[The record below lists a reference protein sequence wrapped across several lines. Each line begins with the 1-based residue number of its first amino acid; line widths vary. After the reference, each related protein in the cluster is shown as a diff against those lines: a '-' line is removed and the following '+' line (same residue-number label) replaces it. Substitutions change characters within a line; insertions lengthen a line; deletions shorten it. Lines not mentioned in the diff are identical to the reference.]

1 MRRLAPDCTS
11 KGVNIMAHSDVQ
23 SAKMHFYGQLDSLR
37 AISGKPGITPPQC
50 MSMVGEIIAQ
60 DIPGWKLENVP
71 LTVFGMR
78 HVLAGCSGSLYLMDD
93 DGGYEQALVVFIN
106 EQCVWVHPLLT
117 LESIV
122 ALIESLELL
131 LLEIHFRLEMAP

>member
-1 MRRLAPDCTS
+1 MLALDRTS
-11 KGVNIMAHSDVQ
+11 KGVDIMKHSDVQ

-37 AISGKPGITPPQC
+37 AISRRPGVTPPQC
-50 MSMVGEIIAQ
+50 MKMTGEIIAQ
-60 DIPGWKLENVP
+60 DISGWKLENVP
-71 LTVFGMR
+71 LTIFGMR

-93 DGGYEQALVVFIN
+93 DGGYEQALVVFID
-106 EQCVWVHPLLT
+106 EQCVWIHPLLT

-131 LLEIHFRLEMAP
+131 LLETHFRLELTP